1 MNPYSYPPIEPRF
14 NLQLKEAT
22 AKWSHYAVDFPT
34 AHPNGFAGSKT
45 VLGDYFCPQNASK
58 VPLVILVHGMG
69 DRSVM
74 PCKLLAR
81 TLVKRGMA
89 CFILYLVFHE
99 RRMPEAIKEHFP
111 KMTANEWFES
121 YEISVTDIRQVVD
134 LASTRQ
140 EINAEKVSV
149 IGISFGGFVSAI
161 AMGLDQRIKAGVFV
175 VSAGNSEKMTRNS
188 LILKKQ
194 YKYNEAEYHQNQ
206 TRYEQYLAEVAEK
219 GFENVTPAKKSYLT
233 DPMTFACY
241 LRNRPLLMVNAL
253 WDEMIPREAALDMWQ
268 ACGKPPIMWFPAT
281 HASIWMWY
289 PVIGWKIARF
299 LKSNLQLSR

>member
-1 MNPYSYPPIEPRF
+1 MNPYNYTPRHDGF

-140 EINAEKVSV
+140 EIKAEKVSV

>member
-1 MNPYSYPPIEPRF
+1 MNPYNYTPSHDGF

-34 AHPNGFAGSKT
+34 ARPNGFAGSKT

-134 LASTRQ
+134 WASTRQ

-149 IGISFGGFVSAI
+149 IGISLGGFISAI

-268 ACGKPPIMWFPAT
+268 ACGKPPIMWLPAT